1 MRNTHHKFHSNGVG
15 MQEFNNQKFTS
26 LKSDSRFRKTFNS
39 TADNAMS
46 PEVTDYDK
54 REFKKSSALE
64 FMNSS

>member
-1 MRNTHHKFHSNGVG
+1 